1 MHHPLSEDYKEQI
14 LEQTLLV
21 QTDAFYEETPEAR
34 RELSDQLVAAQYD
47 YDLQALDD
55 FVKAPSFTD
64 LDSDDGKL
72 KKLTTLG
79 LFRRPSQLRWGAS
92 NSLIIQGEEG
102 EGEISFLSIVS
113 DLEAQASKEN
123 Q

>member
-102 EGEISFLSIVS
+102 EKRREKSAF
-113 DLEAQASKEN
+113 
-123 Q
+123 